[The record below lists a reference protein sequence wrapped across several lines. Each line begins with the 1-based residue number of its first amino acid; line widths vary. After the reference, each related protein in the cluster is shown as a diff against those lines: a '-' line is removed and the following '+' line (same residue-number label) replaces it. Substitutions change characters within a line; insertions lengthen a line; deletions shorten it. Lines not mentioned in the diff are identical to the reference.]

1 MQSQEFSVLG
11 SLRVQVTDVQE
22 KKKKILVSEVKLFST
37 RALQRRLMGPARW
50 ISPRNTGSD
59 LQPG

>member
-1 MQSQEFSVLG
+1 MQAQECSVLD

-22 KKKKILVSEVKLFST
+22 KKENLVSVVKLFST
-37 RALQRRLMGPARW
+37 RALQRKLMGPARW
-50 ISPRNTGSD
+50 ISPRNTGTD

>member
-1 MQSQEFSVLG
+1 MQAQECSVLG

-22 KKKKILVSEVKLFST
+22 KKENLVSVVKLFST
-37 RALQRRLMGPARW
+37 RALQRKLMGPARW
-50 ISPRNTGSD
+50 ISPRNTGTD

>member
-1 MQSQEFSVLG
+1 MQAQECSVLG

-22 KKKKILVSEVKLFST
+22 KKENLVSVVKLFST

-50 ISPRNTGSD
+50 ISPRNTGTD